1 VRADGGE
8 VIELAS
14 LAQEVWLAIVSAG
27 EYVSRF
33 QERLRERGIKK
44 PESDLPSLP
53 SPARRER
60 RVGLGSGSAIRP
72 LRR

>member
-1 VRADGGE
+1 MRADGGE

-44 PESDLPSLP
+44 TESDLPPYPLP
-53 SPARRER
+53 HARER